1 MNVVAYFVVALIT
14 FAIGA
19 FWYSPAG
26 FLKLWARESK
36 MDLNAPKPKD
46 AKHPA
51 LVFGLAYL
59 ASVIAVGAL
68 AHFMG
73 GTGHGALDGLKFGA
87 LAGALLV
94 ATSFAVNYAFGSK
107 SFLLWCV
114 DAGYHVVQ
122 FTLFGAALGA
132 WPWGSTS

>member
-1 MNVVAYFVVALIT
+1 MHFVAYLVVALIT
-14 FAIGA
+14 FVVGG

-36 MDLNAPKPKD
+36 MELDALKPKD

-51 LVFGLAYL
+51 IVFGLAYV

-73 GTGHGALDGLKFGA
+73 DTGHGAIEGLKFGA
-87 LAGALLV
+87 MAGAPGT
-94 ATSFAVNYAFGSK
+94 TSCSSRCSALRSAHGP
-107 SFLLWCV
+107 
-114 DAGYHVVQ
+114 
-122 FTLFGAALGA
+122 GAE
-132 WPWGSTS
+132 S